1 MGYAV
6 NHITEPSVALSFH
19 QERICCFGEFLVLAI
34 RSFFSLLSNLAKI
47 QYLMNRFMNFFS
59 PFRGILMT

>member
-19 QERICCFGEFLVLAI
+19 QERIHGFEEFLVLTI
-34 RSFFSLLSNLAKI
+34 HSLFSLLSSLAKI
-47 QYLMNRFMNFFS
+47 QYLTNRFMNFFFS
-59 PFRGILMT
+59 LGGF